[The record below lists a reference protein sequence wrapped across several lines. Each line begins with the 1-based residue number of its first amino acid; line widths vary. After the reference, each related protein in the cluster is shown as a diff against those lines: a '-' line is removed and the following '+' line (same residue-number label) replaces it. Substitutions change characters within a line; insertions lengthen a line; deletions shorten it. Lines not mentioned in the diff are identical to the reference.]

1 MLYDILIVLSF
12 FIIPAL
18 VLRLCHVF
26 KPAGKIGAVL
36 ICYIIGLAVGQTG
49 ILDGY
54 QNIPDILTTVTIPLA
69 LPMLLFEVD
78 IRSWKGMAKTAFLS
92 IILAVC
98 GLVVVVLIAFF
109 LFRNTLPETWKLS
122 GLLVGLYT
130 GGTPNL
136 ASIQAALQLDK
147 SLYIAIHTID
157 IMVGAVYILF
167 LISFAKRLFDKFLIP
182 TKHVVPAGTKPEP
195 VQSVKLNWK
204 EWLGQV
210 NVLNTLKTLGISLL
224 IAAIGGGLGFLVK
237 DPAFQMAAII
247 LLITTLGIVAAN
259 MKVVK
264 NIKGSY
270 DVGMYL
276 ILVFSLAVASMA
288 NFETILALS
297 GHLIAFVAIVMFG
310 AFFAHVLLCKIFKV
324 DTDTM
329 MVTSVALICS
339 PPFVPVV
346 VSAINNRDVMV
357 SGITV
362 GVVGYAIGNY
372 LGIGIAY
379 LLQMFM

>member
-1 MLYDILIVLSF
+1 M
-12 FIIPAL
+12 
-18 VLRLCHVF
+18 
-26 KPAGKIGAVL
+26 
-36 ICYIIGLAVGQTG
+36 
-49 ILDGY
+49 
-54 QNIPDILTTVTIPLA
+54 
-69 LPMLLFEVD
+69 
-78 IRSWKGMAKTAFLS
+78 
-92 IILAVC
+92 
-98 GLVVVVLIAFF
+98 
-109 LFRNTLPETWKLS
+109 
-122 GLLVGLYT
+122 
-130 GGTPNL
+130 
-136 ASIQAALQLDK
+136 
-147 SLYIAIHTID
+147 
-157 IMVGAVYILF
+157 
-167 LISFAKRLFDKFLIP
+167 
-182 TKHVVPAGTKPEP
+182 
-195 VQSVKLNWK
+195 
-204 EWLGQV
+204 
-210 NVLNTLKTLGISLL
+210 LKTGST
-224 IAAIGGGLGFLVK
+224 
-237 DPAFQMAAII
+237 AAII
-247 LLITTLGIVAAN
+247 LLITTLQVLWLLK
-259 MKVVK
+259 KVVK
-264 NIKGSY
+264 NISY

>member
-92 IILAVC
+92 MILAVC

-109 LFRNTLPETWKLS
+109 LFRNTLPETWKLG
-122 GLLVGLYT
+122 GLLIGLYT

-136 ASIQAALQLDK
+136 ASIQTALQLDK
-147 SLYIAIHTID
+147 GLYIGIHSID
-157 IMVGAVYILF
+157 VMIGAVYILF
-167 LISFAKRLFDKFLIP
+167 LVSFAKRLLDKILIP
-182 TKHVVPAGTKPEP
+182 TVHVSKEIDN
-195 VQSVKLNWK
+195 QSKKIKKTLPLK
-204 EWLGQV
+204 AWLCQV
-210 NVLNTLKTLGISLL
+210 SILNTLKTLGVGLL
-224 IAAIGGGLGFLVK
+224 VALAGGGLGFLVK
-237 DPAFQMAAII
+237 DPTFQMAAII
-247 LLITTLGIVAAN
+247 LLITTFGIAAAN
-259 MKVVK
+259 IKAVK
-264 NIKGSY
+264 QIKGSY
-270 DVGMYL
+270 DVGMYC
-276 ILVFSLAVASMA
+276 ILVFSLAVASLA
-288 NFETILALS
+288 NFETIASLS
-297 GHLIAFVAIVMFG
+297 GYLIAFVTVVMFG
-310 AFFAHVLLCKIFKV
+310 SFALHLILCKIFKI
-324 DTDTM
+324 DTDIM
-329 MVTSVALICS
+329 MVTSAALICS

-346 VSAINNRDVMV
+346 VGAINNRDVMV

-362 GVVGYAIGNY
+362 GVVGYALGNY
-372 LGIGIAY
+372 LGIGMAY
-379 LLQMFM
+379 LLRLL